1 MNNLNNIS
9 PEFREEL
16 YETSSI
22 KKFNPGDVILDMDAY
37 VNYIPVVLSGSLKVM
52 RSQEDGR
59 EILLYYIT
67 PGESCIVSILSG
79 MKQDKSQIRA
89 LVEEKAEILMVSIQK
104 AKEWIR
110 KFPEWTDFIFDLYQ
124 KRFEGLLNIVNSVA
138 FQKVDARILQL
149 LHQKAEL
156 YESNELV
163 VTHQQI
169 ADELGITREAA
180 SRVLKQLENEEEIK
194 LSRNKILLL

>member
-52 RSQEDGR
+52 RTQEDGR

-89 LVEEKAEILMVSIQK
+89 VVEEKAEILMVSIQK

-110 KFPEWTDFIFDLYQ
+110 KF
-124 KRFEGLLNIVNSVA
+124 
-138 FQKVDARILQL
+138 
-149 LHQKAEL
+149 
-156 YESNELV
+156 
-163 VTHQQI
+163 
-169 ADELGITREAA
+169 
-180 SRVLKQLENEEEIK
+180 
-194 LSRNKILLL
+194 

>member
-52 RSQEDGR
+52 RTQEDGR

-138 FQKVDARILQL
+138 FQKVNARILQL

>member
-1 MNNLNNIS
+1 MNNLTNIS

>member
-52 RSQEDGR
+52 RTQEDGR

-89 LVEEKAEILMVSIQK
+89 VVEEKAEILMVSIQK

-180 SRVLKQLENEEEIK
+180 SRVLKQLENKEEIK

>member
-16 YETSSI
+16 YESSSI

-52 RSQEDGR
+52 RTQEDGR

-110 KFPEWTDFIFDLYQ
+110 KFAEWTDFIFDLYQ

>member
-9 PEFREEL
+9 PEFKKEL
-16 YETSSI
+16 YDSSSI
-22 KKFNPGDVILDMDAY
+22 KKFNTGDVILDMDAY

>member
-52 RSQEDGR
+52 RTQEDGR

-89 LVEEKAEILMVSIQK
+89 VVEEKAEILMVSIQK

>member
-52 RSQEDGR
+52 RTQEEGR

-89 LVEEKAEILMVSIQK
+89 VVEEKAEILMVSIQK

>member
-52 RSQEDGR
+52 RTQEDGR

-89 LVEEKAEILMVSIQK
+89 VVEEKAEIFMVSIQK

>member
-16 YETSSI
+16 YESSSI
-22 KKFNPGDVILDMDAY
+22 KKFNTGDVILDMDAY